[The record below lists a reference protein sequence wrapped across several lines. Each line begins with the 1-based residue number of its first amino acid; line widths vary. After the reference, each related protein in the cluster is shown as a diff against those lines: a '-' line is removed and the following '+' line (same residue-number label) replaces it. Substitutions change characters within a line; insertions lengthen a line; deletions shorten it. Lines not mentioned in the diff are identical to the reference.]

1 MTRHTV
7 TLYNMQQ
14 GHAELMRLWAWC
26 KSMLAAEHRLTVEAR
41 PEKRSDAQSRLM
53 WSALGDLSKQIT
65 WHGMKLSAE
74 DWKCMCTASLRR
86 QRAVPGLD
94 GQSFVVLGQPS
105 STMTKA
111 EMTELIDLIHY
122 TGAAHDVQWSPA
134 SIAQDLTAME
144 HA

>member
-1 MTRHTV
+1 MTRQTV

-14 GHAELMRLWAWC
+14 GHAELMRLWTWC

-53 WSALGDLSKQIT
+53 WSALGDLSRQIT

-74 DWKCMCTASLRR
+74 DWKCMCTASLKK

-94 GQSFVVLGQPS
+94 GQSFVVLGQPT

-111 EMTELIDLIHY
+111 EMTELIDLIHC
-122 TGAAHDVQWSPA
+122 TGAEHGVQWSPA
-134 SIAQDLTAME
+134 SIAQDFTEPA
-144 HA
+144 